1 MFKRQ
6 LIVLI
11 FIIYKLFHEV
21 FVFYIFFISNLNKKK
36 IMKHYSLW
44 NKDREKVTLR
54 LQKVKIYFNIEDF
67 NSKELLNWI

>member
-1 MFKRQ
+1 MFKKQ

-36 IMKHYSLW
+36 IMKHYSLR

-67 NSKELLNWI
+67 NNKELLN

>member
-11 FIIYKLFHEV
+11 FIIYKLLHEV

>member
-36 IMKHYSLW
+36 IMKHYSLG

-67 NSKELLNWI
+67 NNKELLN

>member
-36 IMKHYSLW
+36 IMKHYSLG

-67 NSKELLNWI
+67 NNKELLNWI

>member
-36 IMKHYSLW
+36 LW
-44 NKDREKVTLR
+44 N
-54 LQKVKIYFNIEDF
+54 IIH
-67 NSKELLNWI
+67 

>member
-1 MFKRQ
+1 MFKKQ

-36 IMKHYSLW
+36 IMKHYSLG

-67 NSKELLNWI
+67 NNKELLN